1 MAKRNPLYVKVTA
14 KLARELALKVFGTA
28 KGLEKSGSFHDRY
41 EMSMGILTIEF
52 RPSYSEPGL
61 VEVAVN
67 IAPNGGWTY
76 FYRPDTLEPDFDA
89 DEREFLR
96 RRRSFLHDWVF
107 SYNGPEACKAE
118 IDRIWKE

>member
-1 MAKRNPLYVKVTA
+1 MAKRKPLYVKVTA
-14 KLARELALKVFGTA
+14 KLARELAMKQFKTA
-28 KGLEKSGSFHDRY
+28 KGLKKSESFNDRY
-41 EMSMGILTIEF
+41 EMSMGFLTIEF

-61 VEVAVN
+61 VEVDVR

-76 FYRPDTLEPDFDA
+76 FYHPDTLEPDFDA
-89 DEREFLR
+89 DERELLR
-96 RRRSFLHDWVF
+96 RRRSFLHDWAF